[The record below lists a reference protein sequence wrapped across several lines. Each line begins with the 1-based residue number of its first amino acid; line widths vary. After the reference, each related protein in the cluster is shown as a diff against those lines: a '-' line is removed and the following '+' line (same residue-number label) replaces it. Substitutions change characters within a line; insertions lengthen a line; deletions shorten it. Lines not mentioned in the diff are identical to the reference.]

1 MSQAYTPPN
10 TLPGISRLAKSLSR
24 ERGIKHTHAL
34 DAAAKIAGYENYLHA
49 KRQLAIAVS
58 STDTHPLYL
67 TVYWRDVESRAHAGR
82 CTASVLM
89 PAEHLELLGA
99 LKVRGYMLLGGFE
112 LESADHLQ
120 ARLDAD
126 SEAQA
131 RDMAD
136 AAIRELLFCV
146 ATGLKRARK
155 IADRRRTEF
164 IQSLPGKDHTSIW
177 VEPGTGS
184 WIAIDEPYSDR
195 VSASVLGREAWLQT
209 YGLWSS
215 APAWEGL
222 YRPGRTAPYLISPD
236 QELLSR
242 TIQAVEQMENSVPI
256 DWETLSGSYH
266 SYFHSPQ
273 RIASGKAYRPRPQ
286 PSYAKRAG
294 ALPYG
299 GYPGVASQWRPAAP
313 MPIAQH
319 KALGV
324 ILKGLAWSDLPD
336 RSHEAI
342 QSALSRLDDWAN
354 YEHRDVPS
362 HELDALYMVG
372 ERAALNSPSEQ
383 LTAIAA
389 ARTVIRNGY
398 NDCRPRRVM
407 LELLD
412 SLECEVL
419 NEFASAIVTE

>member
-1 MSQAYTPPN
+1 MSQTYTPPS
-10 TLPGISRLAKSLSR
+10 TLPGITRLAKSLSR

-34 DAAAKIAGYENYLHA
+34 EAAAKIAGYENFLHA
-49 KRQLAIAVS
+49 KRQLALAGS
-58 STDTHPLYL
+58 STDFQPLYL
-67 TVYWRDVESRAHAGR
+67 TVYWRDVEARAHAGR

-89 PAEHLELLGA
+89 PAENLEMLGA

-131 RDMAD
+131 KDMTAG
-136 AAIRELLFCV
+136 AIRELLFCV
-146 ATGLKRARK
+146 ATGLRRARK

-177 VEPGTGS
+177 VDPGAGS
-184 WIAIDEPYSDR
+184 WIAIDEPYNDR
-195 VSASVLGREAWLQT
+195 VSGSVSGREAWLQT
-209 YGLWSS
+209 HGLWSA

-222 YRPGRTAPYLISPD
+222 YRPGRTTPYVISPD
-236 QELLSR
+236 QELWSR
-242 TIQAVEQMENSVPI
+242 TIKAVEQMENSVPI

-286 PSYAKRAG
+286 PSYAKRSG

-299 GYPGVASQWRPAAP
+299 GYPGVASKWRPAAA

-319 KALGV
+319 KALGI
-324 ILKGLAWSDLPD
+324 ILKGLAWIDIPE
-336 RSHEAI
+336 RSIVAI
-342 QSALSRLDDWAN
+342 RSALSTLDDWAN
-354 YEHRDVPS
+354 YEHRDAPS

-372 ERAALNSPSEQ
+372 ERASLKSPSEQ
-383 LTAIAA
+383 LKAIAA
-389 ARTVIRNGY
+389 ARTLFRNGY

-407 LELLD
+407 MELLD
-412 SLECEVL
+412 TLESEVL
-419 NEFASAIVTE
+419 KKTASATITE